1 MFHIALLPLAL
12 SCYALADAKVLLENG
27 FTKRDCARFFY
38 KGKEPTGII
47 PHGGARI
54 CQRFEN
60 MYRFATMY
68 DRRNRIPTYSAY
80 IYEAEK
86 SVRTE
91 WMIEPQ
97 LVGHSYPETMEEER
111 FTQINRKLLRMNQA
125 VNADYESASNMYDR
139 GHINPSLH
147 HNSECDSKATF
158 TLTNVVPQ
166 NRVLNQ
172 GAWREYEED
181 TIRRR
186 AQGCTRTYAIVGAI
200 PGNNF
205 IARRVNVPGYIWAA
219 ACCTMENRTVKAWA
233 VIAENS
239 SQNKVENITIENLEA
254 QIKQSTGRGVHLFHH
269 DCPKKVLIPDSS

>member
-12 SCYALADAKVLLENG
+12 SCYILADAKVLIVPR
-27 FTKRDCARFFY
+27 FTARYCACFFY

-47 PHGGARI
+47 PTRGARI
-54 CQRFEN
+54 CQRYEN
-60 MYRFATMY
+60 GYRFATVY
-68 DRRNRIPTYSAY
+68 DRVRRIPTYSAY
-80 IYEAEK
+80 IYKAARSE
-86 SVRTE
+86 RTE

-97 LVGHSYPETMEEER
+97 LVNPRYSETMEEER
-111 FTQINRKLLRMNQA
+111 FTQIKRDLLQESQA
-125 VNADYESASNMYDR
+125 VNADYESASKTYDR

-147 HNSECDSKATF
+147 HDNIFDSEATF

-166 NRVLNQ
+166 IRVLNQ

-181 TIRRR
+181 TIKRQ

-205 IARRVNVPGYIWAA
+205 IAKRVNVPGYIWAA
-219 ACCTMENRTVKAWA
+219 ACCTLANDRVKSWA

-239 SQNKVENITIENLEA
+239 SQNRVDPITIENLEI
-254 QIKQSTGRGVHLFHH
+254 QISRSTGRRVRLFHK
-269 DCPKKVLIPDSS
+269 DCPRKV